1 MLNIEW
7 ANLPAEASAIYSSS
21 DNSFL
26 QTRQEQTHLKM
37 DASHLIPT
45 TEFKA
50 VADSEVI
57 I

>member
-7 ANLPAEASAIYSSS
+7 ANVPAEASAIYSSS

-50 VADSEVI
+50 VAVSEVI